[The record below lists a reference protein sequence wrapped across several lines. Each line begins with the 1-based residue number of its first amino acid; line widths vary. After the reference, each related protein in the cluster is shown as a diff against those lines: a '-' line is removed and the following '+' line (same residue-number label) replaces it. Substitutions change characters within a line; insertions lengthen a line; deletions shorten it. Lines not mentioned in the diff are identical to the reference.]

1 MDKVLKSLHEDN
13 WAEALSYIRAR
24 VEDTAFQTWFE
35 GVKLNNVDEESIT
48 LIVPNR
54 FHYEWLE
61 SKYRNLIHDAVK
73 ASFKKSLIVNYSVIL
88 TERTSD
94 NIPKFKEAQKKAIPP
109 GYHRPSNLNDRYVFE
124 NFIEGKGNQFARAAA
139 ISVTDK
145 PGQTY
150 FNPLLIYSSPGL
162 GKTHL
167 LQAAGNRMLR
177 KNRSLRVL
185 YITGEKFML
194 DFITSLQQNKSS
206 DFTKFYRN
214 VDMLLLDD
222 VQFFVGKEQ
231 TQEQFF
237 HLFNDLYQKGK
248 QIILT
253 TDRHP
258 RKLVG
263 VQERLISRFQS
274 GLIAD
279 ISPPDL
285 ETRIAIIMNEAKHTG
300 LELEYSI
307 VEFIASSIS
316 GDIRVMKSLLVRLQ
330 ALSTLKNID
339 IDINL
344 CREVIRENI
353 GEDSLQSVTFLQI
366 LNYISKNLKVSKKLL
381 LGKSR
386 SQDVAAARQIIM
398 FLTRKLT
405 NLSLKN
411 IGKELGGRDH
421 STVIHALR
429 LVKERVTND
438 VLFSKEI
445 KKYVKDLS
453 KFGN

>member
-1 MDKVLKSLHEDN
+1 MDSETKELWGD
-13 WAEALSYIRAR
+13 ALSYIRSKI
-24 VEDTAFQTWFE
+24 EETAFQTWFDGLE
-35 GVKLNNVDEESIT
+35 INAMNEDSIT

-61 SKYRNLIHDAVK
+61 SKYRSLINNAIK
-73 ASFKKSLIVNYSVIL
+73 SAFGKSLIVNYSVMI
-88 TERTSD
+88 TEKKAD
-94 NIPKFKEAQKKAIPP
+94 DIPKFKDLKKDVIPP
-109 GYHRPSNLNDRYVFE
+109 GYHRPTNLNDRYVFQ

-145 PGQTY
+145 PGQTL

-167 LQAAGNRMLR
+167 IQAAGNRMIR
-177 KNRSLRVL
+177 KNRSVRVL

-194 DFITSLQQNKSS
+194 DFISSIQQNKSS
-206 DFTKFYRN
+206 DFVNFYRK

-237 HLFNDLYQKGK
+237 HLFNDLYQKEK

-263 VQERLISRFQS
+263 LQERLVSRFQS
-274 GLIAD
+274 GLITD
-279 ISPPDL
+279 IQAPDL
-285 ETRIAIIMNEAKHTG
+285 ETRIAIIMNEAKHG
-300 LELEYSI
+300 GINIDYSI
-307 VEFIASSIS
+307 VEFIANSVTE
-316 GDIRVMKSLLVRLQ
+316 DIRVMKSLLVRLQ

-339 IDINL
+339 IDIDL
-344 CREVIRENI
+344 CKTVIRENL
-353 GEDSLQSVTFLQI
+353 GDVKLQNITFFQI
-366 LNYISKNLKVSKKLL
+366 LSYVAKKHTINKRKI
-381 LGKSR
+381 LGKTR
-386 SQDVAAARQIIM
+386 NQETVAARQIVM
-398 FLTRKLT
+398 FLTRSLT

-411 IGKELGGRDH
+411 IGRELGGRDH
-421 STVIHALR
+421 STVIHSCN
-429 LVKERVTND
+429 LVD
-438 VLFSKEI
+438 
-445 KKYVKDLS
+445 KKIRENSSFRKKMEKNIEEL
-453 KFGN
+453 KKTGL

>member
-1 MDKVLKSLHEDN
+1 MASEIKELWGD
-13 WAEALSYIRAR
+13 ALSYIRSKI
-24 VEDTAFQTWFE
+24 EETAFQTWFE
-35 GVKLNNVDEESIT
+35 GLEINAMNEDSIT

-61 SKYRNLIHDAVK
+61 SKYRSLINNAVK
-73 ASFKKSLIVNYSVIL
+73 SSFGKPLIVNYSVMI
-88 TERTSD
+88 TEKKAD
-94 NIPKFKEAQKKAIPP
+94 DIPKFKDLKKDVIPP
-109 GYHRPSNLNDRYVFE
+109 GYHRPSNLNDRYVFQ
-124 NFIEGKGNQFARAAA
+124 NFVEGKGNQFARAAG

-145 PGQTY
+145 PGQTL

-167 LQAAGNRMLR
+167 IQAAGNRMIR
-177 KNRSLRVL
+177 KNRSVRVL

-194 DFITSLQQNKSS
+194 DFIGSIQQNKSS
-206 DFTKFYRN
+206 DFVNFYRK

-237 HLFNDLYQKGK
+237 HLFNDLYQKEK

-263 VQERLISRFQS
+263 LQERLVSRFQS

-279 ISPPDL
+279 IQPPDL
-285 ETRIAIIMNEAKHTG
+285 ETRIAIIMNEAKHG
-300 LELEYSI
+300 GIDIDYSI
-307 VEFIASSIS
+307 VEFIANSVTE
-316 GDIRVMKSLLVRLQ
+316 DIRVMKSLLVRLQ

-339 IDINL
+339 IDIEL
-344 CREVIRENI
+344 CRAVITENL
-353 GEDSLQSVTFLQI
+353 GDVKLQNISFVQI
-366 LNYISKNLKVSKKLL
+366 LSYVAKKYNINKKKI
-381 LGKSR
+381 LGKTR
-386 SQDVAAARQIIM
+386 GQETVAARQIVM
-398 FLTRKLT
+398 FLTRSLT

-411 IGKELGGRDH
+411 IGRELGGRDH
-421 STVIHALR
+421 STVIHSCN
-429 LVKERVTND
+429 LVEK
-438 VLFSKEI
+438 KI
-445 KKYVKDLS
+445 KNNSSFRKKMEKIIDDL
-453 KFGN
+453 KKTGL

>member
-1 MDKVLKSLHEDN
+1 
-13 WAEALSYIRAR
+13 
-24 VEDTAFQTWFE
+24 
-35 GVKLNNVDEESIT
+35 
-48 LIVPNR
+48 
-54 FHYEWLE
+54 
-61 SKYRNLIHDAVK
+61 
-73 ASFKKSLIVNYSVIL
+73 
-88 TERTSD
+88 
-94 NIPKFKEAQKKAIPP
+94 
-109 GYHRPSNLNDRYVFE
+109 
-124 NFIEGKGNQFARAAA
+124 
-139 ISVTDK
+139 
-145 PGQTY
+145 
-150 FNPLLIYSSPGL
+150 
-162 GKTHL
+162 
-167 LQAAGNRMLR
+167 
-177 KNRSLRVL
+177 
-185 YITGEKFML
+185 
-194 DFITSLQQNKSS
+194 
-206 DFTKFYRN
+206 
-214 VDMLLLDD
+214 MLLLDD

-285 ETRIAIIMNEAKHTG
+285 ETRIAIIMNESKHTG

-429 LVKERVTND
+429 LVKDRAAND
-438 VLFSKEI
+438 VSFSKLI
-445 KKYVKDLS
+445 KQYVKDLS
-453 KFGN
+453 RFGN

>member
-1 MDKVLKSLHEDN
+1 MSEDQKSHL
-13 WAEALSYIRAR
+13 WGKCLSYVKSRI
-24 VEDTAFQTWFE
+24 EETAFQTWFE
-35 GVKLNNVDEESIT
+35 VVKINSFDDESIT

-61 SKYRNLIHDAVK
+61 TKYRNLINDAIK
-73 ASFKKSLIVNYSVIL
+73 AAFGRSLIVNYSVIL
-88 TERTSD
+88 TEKTPE
-94 NIPKFKEAQKKAIPP
+94 NIPKFKESSKKIIPP

-145 PGQTY
+145 PGQTF
-150 FNPLLIYSSPGL
+150 FNPLLVYSSPGL

-167 LQAAGNRMLR
+167 IQAAGNRMIR
-177 KNRSLRVL
+177 KNRALKIL

-194 DFITSLQQNKSS
+194 DFIGSIQNNKSA
-206 DFTKFYRN
+206 DFIKFYRN

-237 HLFNDLYQKGK
+237 HLFNDLYQREK

-263 VQERLISRFQS
+263 LQERLISRFQS

-279 ISPPDL
+279 IQAPDL

-300 LELEYSI
+300 IDLEYAI
-307 VEFIASSIS
+307 VEFIANSITE
-316 GDIRVMKSLLVRLQ
+316 DIRVMKSLLVRLQ

-339 IDINL
+339 IDLAL
-344 CREVIRENI
+344 CREVIRDNL
-353 GEDSLQSVTFLQI
+353 GDSRLQSITLLQI
-366 LNYISKNLKVSKKLL
+366 LNYVSKAYEINSRKIV
-381 LGKSR
+381 GKNR
-386 SQDVAAARQIIM
+386 SQEIAEARQIIM

-405 NLSLKN
+405 NLSLKH

-421 STVIHALR
+421 STVIHSCN
-429 LVKERVTND
+429 LVASKIKND
-438 VLFSKEI
+438 PAFKKRIEKHVL
-445 KKYVKDLS
+445 DLNR
-453 KFGN
+453 FGNVGE

>member
-1 MDKVLKSLHEDN
+1 MDSETKELWGD
-13 WAEALSYIRAR
+13 ALSYIRSKI
-24 VEDTAFQTWFE
+24 EETAFQTWFDGLE
-35 GVKLNNVDEESIT
+35 INAMNEDSIT

-61 SKYRNLIHDAVK
+61 SKYRSLINNAIK
-73 ASFKKSLIVNYSVIL
+73 SAFGKSLIVNYSVMI
-88 TERTSD
+88 TEKKAD
-94 NIPKFKEAQKKAIPP
+94 DIPKFKDLKKDVIPP
-109 GYHRPSNLNDRYVFE
+109 GYHRPTNLNDRYVFQ

-145 PGQTY
+145 PGQTL

-167 LQAAGNRMLR
+167 IQAAGNRMIR
-177 KNRSLRVL
+177 KNRSVRVL

-194 DFITSLQQNKSS
+194 DFISSIQQNKSS
-206 DFTKFYRN
+206 DFVNFYRK

-237 HLFNDLYQKGK
+237 HLFNDLYQKEK

-263 VQERLISRFQS
+263 LQERLVSRFQS
-274 GLIAD
+274 GLITD
-279 ISPPDL
+279 IQAPDL
-285 ETRIAIIMNEAKHTG
+285 ETRIAIIMNEAKHG
-300 LELEYSI
+300 GINIDYSI
-307 VEFIASSIS
+307 VEFIANSVTE
-316 GDIRVMKSLLVRLQ
+316 DIRVMKSLLVRLQ

-339 IDINL
+339 IDIDL
-344 CREVIRENI
+344 CKTVIRENL
-353 GEDSLQSVTFLQI
+353 GDVKLQNITFFQI
-366 LNYISKNLKVSKKLL
+366 LSYVSKKYNINKKKI
-381 LGKSR
+381 LGKTR
-386 SQDVAAARQIIM
+386 NQETVAARQIVM
-398 FLTRKLT
+398 FLTRSLT

-411 IGKELGGRDH
+411 IGRELGGRDH
-421 STVIHALR
+421 STVIHSCN
-429 LVKERVTND
+429 LVD
-438 VLFSKEI
+438 
-445 KKYVKDLS
+445 KKIRENSSFRKKMEKNIEEL
-453 KFGN
+453 KKTGL

>member
-1 MDKVLKSLHEDN
+1 MASEIKDLWDD
-13 WAEALSYIRAR
+13 ALSYIRSR
-24 VEDTAFQTWFE
+24 IEETAFQTWFDGLE
-35 GVKLNNVDEESIT
+35 INAMNEDSIT

-61 SKYRNLIHDAVK
+61 SKYRGLINNAIK
-73 ASFKKSLIVNYSVIL
+73 SAFGKSLIVNYSVMI
-88 TERTSD
+88 TEKKAD
-94 NIPKFKEAQKKAIPP
+94 EIPKFKDLKKDVIPP
-109 GYHRPSNLNDRYVFE
+109 GYHRPSNLNDRYVFQ
-124 NFIEGKGNQFARAAA
+124 NFVEGKGNQFARAAG

-145 PGQTY
+145 PGQTL

-167 LQAAGNRMLR
+167 IQAAGNRMIR

-194 DFITSLQQNKSS
+194 DFIRSIQQNKSS
-206 DFTKFYRN
+206 DFVNFYRK

-237 HLFNDLYQKGK
+237 HLFNDLYQKEK

-263 VQERLISRFQS
+263 LQERLVSRFQS

-279 ISPPDL
+279 IQPPDL
-285 ETRIAIIMNEAKHTG
+285 ETRIAIIMNEAKHG
-300 LELEYSI
+300 GIDIDYSI
-307 VEFIASSIS
+307 VEFIANSVTE
-316 GDIRVMKSLLVRLQ
+316 DIRVMKSLLVRLQ

-339 IDINL
+339 IDIDLCKTVIKENL
-344 CREVIRENI
+344 GEVR
-353 GEDSLQSVTFLQI
+353 LQNVSFVQI
-366 LNYISKNLKVSKKLL
+366 LSYVAKKYSINKKKI
-381 LGKSR
+381 LGKTR
-386 SQDVAAARQIIM
+386 NQETVVARQIVM
-398 FLTRKLT
+398 FLTRSLT

-411 IGKELGGRDH
+411 IGRELGGRDH
-421 STVIHALR
+421 STVIHSCS
-429 LVKERVTND
+429 LVEKKIKNSPSFRKEMEKIIED
-438 VLFSKEI
+438 L
-445 KKYVKDLS
+445 KKTGL
-453 KFGN
+453 

>member
-1 MDKVLKSLHEDN
+1 MDSKIKQMWGD
-13 WAEALSYIRAR
+13 ALSYIRSKI
-24 VEDTAFQTWFE
+24 EETAFQTWFE
-35 GVKLNNVDEESIT
+35 GLEVNAMNEDSVT

-61 SKYRNLIHDAVK
+61 SKYRSLINNAIK
-73 ASFKKSLIVNYSVIL
+73 SSFGKSLIVNYSVMI
-88 TERTSD
+88 TEKKPD
-94 NIPKFKEAQKKAIPP
+94 DIPKFKDLKKDIIPP
-109 GYHRPSNLNDRYVFE
+109 GYHRPSNLNDRYVFQ
-124 NFIEGKGNQFARAAA
+124 NFVEGKGNQFARAAG

-145 PGQTY
+145 PGQTL

-167 LQAAGNRMLR
+167 IQAAGNRMIR
-177 KNRSLRVL
+177 KNRSVRVL

-194 DFITSLQQNKSS
+194 DFIGSIQQNKSS
-206 DFTKFYRN
+206 DFVNFYRK

-237 HLFNDLYQKGK
+237 HLFNDLYQKEK

-263 VQERLISRFQS
+263 LQERLVSRFQS

-279 ISPPDL
+279 IQPPDL
-285 ETRIAIIMNEAKHTG
+285 ETRIAIIMNEAKHG
-300 LELEYSI
+300 GIDIDYSI
-307 VEFIASSIS
+307 VEFIANSVTE
-316 GDIRVMKSLLVRLQ
+316 DIRVMKSLLVRLQ

-339 IDINL
+339 IDIELCKAVITENL
-344 CREVIRENI
+344 GDVKLQNI
-353 GEDSLQSVTFLQI
+353 SFVQI
-366 LNYISKNLKVSKKLL
+366 LSYVAKKHNMNKKKI
-381 LGKSR
+381 LGKTR
-386 SQDVAAARQIIM
+386 NQETVAARQIVM
-398 FLTRKLT
+398 FLTRSLT

-411 IGKELGGRDH
+411 IGRELGGRDH
-421 STVIHALR
+421 STVIHSCN
-429 LVKERVTND
+429 LVEK
-438 VLFSKEI
+438 KI
-445 KKYVKDLS
+445 KNNSSFRKKMEKIIDDL
-453 KFGN
+453 KKTGL

>member
-1 MDKVLKSLHEDN
+1 MSDNMQEEWLK
-13 WAEALSYIRAR
+13 ALSYIRSR
-24 VEDTAFQTWFE
+24 VEDTAFQTWFDC
-35 GVKLNNVDEESIT
+35 VKLNNVEDESIT

-61 SKYRNLIHDAVK
+61 SKYRHLINDAIK
-73 ASFKKSLIVNYSVIL
+73 EAFKKPLIVNYSVIL

-94 NIPKFKEAQKKAIPP
+94 SIPKFKESGKRAIPP

-177 KNRSLRVL
+177 KNRALKVL

-194 DFITSLQQNKSS
+194 DFIGSLQQNKSS
-206 DFTKFYRN
+206 EFTKFYRN

-258 RKLVG
+258 RKLIG
-263 VQERLISRFQS
+263 LQERLISRFQS
-274 GLIAD
+274 GLITD
-279 ISPPDL
+279 INPPDL

-300 LELEYSI
+300 LDLEYSI
-307 VEFIASSIS
+307 VEFVARSIS

-353 GEDSLQSVTFLQI
+353 GESNLQSITYLQI
-366 LNYISKNLKVSKKLL
+366 LSYVSKDLKVSKKLL

-421 STVIHALR
+421 STVIHACK
-429 LVKERVTND
+429 LVDERVKDD
-438 VLFSKEI
+438 VSFSKMI
-445 KKYVKDLS
+445 KKYIKDLS
-453 KFGN
+453 RFGN

>member
-1 MDKVLKSLHEDN
+1 MDSEIKELWGD
-13 WAEALSYIRAR
+13 ALSYIRSKI
-24 VEDTAFQTWFE
+24 EETAFQTWFDGLE
-35 GVKLNNVDEESIT
+35 INAMNEDSIT

-61 SKYRNLIHDAVK
+61 SKYRSLINNAIK
-73 ASFKKSLIVNYSVIL
+73 SAFGKSLIVNYSVMI
-88 TERTSD
+88 TEKKAD
-94 NIPKFKEAQKKAIPP
+94 DIPKFKDLKKDVIPP
-109 GYHRPSNLNDRYVFE
+109 GYHRPTNLNDRYVFQ

-145 PGQTY
+145 PGQTL

-167 LQAAGNRMLR
+167 IQAAGNRMIR
-177 KNRSLRVL
+177 KNRSVRVL

-194 DFITSLQQNKSS
+194 DFISSIQQNKSS
-206 DFTKFYRN
+206 DFVNFYRK

-237 HLFNDLYQKGK
+237 HLFNDLYQKEK

-263 VQERLISRFQS
+263 LQERLVSRFQS
-274 GLIAD
+274 GLITD
-279 ISPPDL
+279 IQAPDL
-285 ETRIAIIMNEAKHTG
+285 ETRIAIIMNEAKHG
-300 LELEYSI
+300 GINIDYSI
-307 VEFIASSIS
+307 VEFIANSVTE
-316 GDIRVMKSLLVRLQ
+316 DIRVMKSLLVRLQ

-339 IDINL
+339 IDIDL
-344 CREVIRENI
+344 CKTVIRENL
-353 GEDSLQSVTFLQI
+353 GDVKLQNITFFQI
-366 LNYISKNLKVSKKLL
+366 LSYVSKKYNINKKKI
-381 LGKSR
+381 LGKTR
-386 SQDVAAARQIIM
+386 NQETVAARQIVM
-398 FLTRKLT
+398 FLTRSLT

-411 IGKELGGRDH
+411 IGRELGGRDH
-421 STVIHALR
+421 STVIHSCN
-429 LVKERVTND
+429 LVYK
-438 VLFSKEI
+438 KI
-445 KKYVKDLS
+445 KGSPSFRKKMEQNIEEL
-453 KFGN
+453 KKTGL

>member
-1 MDKVLKSLHEDN
+1 MSDNMQEEWLK
-13 WAEALSYIRAR
+13 ALSYIRSR
-24 VEDTAFQTWFE
+24 VEDTAFQTWFDC
-35 GVKLNNVDEESIT
+35 VKLNNVEDESIT

-61 SKYRNLIHDAVK
+61 SKYRHLINDAIK
-73 ASFKKSLIVNYSVIL
+73 EAFKKPLIVNYSVIL

-94 NIPKFKEAQKKAIPP
+94 SIPKFKESGKRAIPP

-177 KNRSLRVL
+177 KNRALKVL

-194 DFITSLQQNKSS
+194 DFIGSLQQNKSS
-206 DFTKFYRN
+206 EFTKFYRN

-258 RKLVG
+258 RKLIG
-263 VQERLISRFQS
+263 LQERLISRFQS
-274 GLIAD
+274 GLITD
-279 ISPPDL
+279 INPPDL

-300 LELEYSI
+300 LDLEYSI
-307 VEFIASSIS
+307 VEFVARSIS

-344 CREVIRENI
+344 CRDVIRENI
-353 GEDSLQSVTFLQI
+353 GESNLQSITFLQI
-366 LNYISKNLKVSKKLL
+366 LSYISKDLKVSKKLL

-421 STVIHALR
+421 STVIHACK
-429 LVKERVTND
+429 LVDERVKDD
-438 VLFSKEI
+438 VSFSKMI
-445 KKYVKDLS
+445 KKYIKDLS
-453 KFGN
+453 RFGN

>member
-1 MDKVLKSLHEDN
+1 MAKENQELWNKTL
-13 WAEALSYIRAR
+13 LYIRSR
-24 VEDTAFQTWFE
+24 IEDTAFQTWFD
-35 GVKLNNVDEESIT
+35 GVKINNVDEESLT

-61 SKYRNLIHDAVK
+61 SKYRHLINDAIK
-73 ASFKKSLIVNYSVIL
+73 STFEKSLIVNYSVLL
-88 TERTSD
+88 TEKTSD
-94 NIPKFKEAQKKAIPP
+94 NIPKFKESSQKAIPP
-109 GYHRPSNLNDRYVFE
+109 GYHRPSNLNDRYTFE
-124 NFIEGKGNQFARAAA
+124 NFIEGKGNQFARAAGM
-139 ISVTDK
+139 SVTDK
-145 PGQTY
+145 PGQTF

-167 LQAAGNRMLR
+167 IQAAGNRMIR
-177 KNRSLRVL
+177 KNRSVKVL

-194 DFITSLQQNKSS
+194 DFIGSIQNNKSA
-206 DFTKFYRN
+206 DFAKFYRN
-214 VDMLLLDD
+214 IDMLLLDD

-237 HLFNDLYQKGK
+237 HLFNDLYQREK

-263 VQERLISRFQS
+263 LQERLISRFQS

-279 ISPPDL
+279 IQAPDL

-300 LELEYSI
+300 LELDYAI
-307 VEFIASSIS
+307 IEFIANSIS

-339 IDINL
+339 IDLSL
-344 CREVIRENI
+344 CKDVIRENL
-353 GEDSLQSVTFLQI
+353 GDSTLQSITFLQI
-366 LNYISKNLKVSKKLL
+366 LNYISKNHEINKRKLV
-381 LGKSR
+381 GKSR
-386 SQDVAAARQIIM
+386 NHDIAMARQIIM

-421 STVIHALR
+421 STVIHSCNLI
-429 LVKERVTND
+429 E
-438 VLFSKEI
+438 SKI
-445 KKYVKDLS
+445 KKDPAFNKQIGRYTDDLNR
-453 KFGN
+453 FGNTGE

>member
-1 MDKVLKSLHEDN
+1 MSARHKED
-13 WAEALSYIRAR
+13 WIKALSYIRAR
-24 VEDTAFQTWFE
+24 VEDTAFQTWFDS
-35 GVKLNNVDEESIT
+35 VKLNTVDEESIT

-61 SKYRNLIHDAVK
+61 SKYRTLINDAIK
-73 ASFKKSLIVNYSVIL
+73 ATFKKPLIVNYSVIL
-88 TERTSD
+88 TERTPD
-94 NIPKFKEAQKKAIPP
+94 NIPKFKESGKKAIPP

-124 NFIEGKGNQFARAAA
+124 NFIEGKGNQFARAAS

-177 KNRSLRVL
+177 KNRALKVL

-194 DFITSLQQNKSS
+194 DFIGSLRQNKSS
-206 DFTKFYRN
+206 EFTKFYRN

-263 VQERLISRFQS
+263 LQERLISRFQS
-274 GLIAD
+274 GLITD
-279 ISPPDL
+279 INPPDL
-285 ETRIAIIMNEAKHTG
+285 ETRIAIIMNEAKHAG
-300 LELEYSI
+300 LDLEYSI
-307 VEFIASSIS
+307 VEFIATSIS

-339 IDINL
+339 IDITL
-344 CREVIRENI
+344 CRDVIRENI
-353 GEDSLQSVTFLQI
+353 GESSLQSITYLQI
-366 LNYISKNLKVSKKLL
+366 LSYVSKNLKISKKLL

-386 SQDVAAARQIIM
+386 SQDVASARQIIM

-421 STVIHALR
+421 STVIHACKLIEQR
-429 LVKERVTND
+429 SKD
-438 VLFSKEI
+438 DASFSKII
-445 KKYVKDLS
+445 KKYIKDLS
-453 KFGN
+453 RFGN

>member
-1 MDKVLKSLHEDN
+1 MADKDTQNLWNKT
-13 WAEALSYIRAR
+13 LSYIRSKI
-24 VEDTAFQTWFE
+24 EDTAFQTWFD
-35 GVKLNNVDEESIT
+35 GIKINAIDDESIT
-48 LIVPNR
+48 LTVPNR

-61 SKYRNLIHDAVK
+61 SKYRTLINDAVK
-73 ASFKKSLIVNYSVIL
+73 VSFGKPLIVNYSVIL
-88 TERTSD
+88 TEKTSE
-94 NIPKFKEAQKKAIPP
+94 NIPKFKESAQKAIPP
-109 GYHRPSNLNDRYVFE
+109 GYHRPSNLNDRYTFE
-124 NFIEGKGNQFARAAA
+124 NFVEGKGNQFARAAG

-145 PGQTY
+145 PGQTF

-167 LQAAGNRMLR
+167 IQAAGNRMIR
-177 KNRSLRVL
+177 KNRSVKVL

-194 DFITSLQQNKSS
+194 DFIGSIQNNKSA
-206 DFTKFYRN
+206 DFVKFYRN
-214 VDMLLLDD
+214 IDMLLLDD

-237 HLFNDLYQKGK
+237 HLFNDLYQKEK

-263 VQERLISRFQS
+263 LQERLISRFQS

-279 ISPPDL
+279 IQPPDL

-300 LELEYSI
+300 LELDYSI
-307 VEFIASSIS
+307 VEFIANSIS

-339 IDINL
+339 IDLSL
-344 CREVIRENI
+344 CRDVIRESL
-353 GEDSLQSVTFLQI
+353 GESTVQSITFLQI
-366 LNYISKNLKVSKKLL
+366 LGYISRKREIKKPQLT
-381 LGKSR
+381 GKSR
-386 SQDVAAARQIIM
+386 SHNVATARQIIM

-405 NLSLKN
+405 NLSLKQ

-421 STVIHALR
+421 STVIHSCNLVESKMRKDPAFNR
-429 LVKERVTND
+429 LVESYVVDLNK
-438 VLFSKEI
+438 FSNLGE
-445 KKYVKDLS
+445 
-453 KFGN
+453 

>member
-1 MDKVLKSLHEDN
+1 MSDTMQEEWLK
-13 WAEALSYIRAR
+13 ALSYIRSR
-24 VEDTAFQTWFE
+24 VEDTAFQTWFDC
-35 GVKLNNVDEESIT
+35 VKLNTVEDESIT

-61 SKYRNLIHDAVK
+61 SKYRLLINDAIK
-73 ASFKKSLIVNYSVIL
+73 EAFKKPLIVNYSVIL

-94 NIPKFKEAQKKAIPP
+94 SIPKFKESGRRAIPP

-177 KNRSLRVL
+177 KNRALKVL

-194 DFITSLQQNKSS
+194 DFIGSLQQNKSS
-206 DFTKFYRN
+206 EFTKFYRN

-258 RKLVG
+258 RKLIG
-263 VQERLISRFQS
+263 LQERLISRFQS
-274 GLIAD
+274 GLITD
-279 ISPPDL
+279 INPPDL

-300 LELEYSI
+300 LDLEYSI
-307 VEFIASSIS
+307 VEFVARSIS

-344 CREVIRENI
+344 CRDVIRENI
-353 GEDSLQSVTFLQI
+353 GESNLQSITYLQI
-366 LNYISKNLKVSKKLL
+366 LNYISKDLKVSKKLL

-421 STVIHALR
+421 STVIHACK
-429 LVKERVTND
+429 LVDERVKDD
-438 VLFSKEI
+438 VSFSKMI
-445 KKYVKDLS
+445 KKYIKDLS
-453 KFGN
+453 RFGN

>member
-1 MDKVLKSLHEDN
+1 MDSKTKELWGD
-13 WAEALSYIRAR
+13 ALSYIRSKI
-24 VEDTAFQTWFE
+24 EETAFQTWFDGLE
-35 GVKLNNVDEESIT
+35 INAMNEDSIT

-61 SKYRNLIHDAVK
+61 SKYRSLINNAIK
-73 ASFKKSLIVNYSVIL
+73 SAFGKSLIVNYSVMI
-88 TERTSD
+88 TEKKAD
-94 NIPKFKEAQKKAIPP
+94 DIPKFKDLKKDVIPP
-109 GYHRPSNLNDRYVFE
+109 GYHRPTNLNDRYVFQ

-145 PGQTY
+145 PGQTL

-167 LQAAGNRMLR
+167 IQAAGNRMIR
-177 KNRSLRVL
+177 KNRSVRVL

-194 DFITSLQQNKSS
+194 DFISSIQQNKSS
-206 DFTKFYRN
+206 DFVNFYRK

-237 HLFNDLYQKGK
+237 HLFNDLYQKEK

-263 VQERLISRFQS
+263 LQERLVSRFQS
-274 GLIAD
+274 GLITD
-279 ISPPDL
+279 IQAPDL
-285 ETRIAIIMNEAKHTG
+285 ETRIAIIMNEAKHG
-300 LELEYSI
+300 GINIDYSI
-307 VEFIASSIS
+307 VEFIANSVTE
-316 GDIRVMKSLLVRLQ
+316 DIRVMKSLLVRLQ

-339 IDINL
+339 IDIDL
-344 CREVIRENI
+344 CKTVIRENL
-353 GEDSLQSVTFLQI
+353 GDVKLQNITFFQI
-366 LNYISKNLKVSKKLL
+366 LSYVSKKYNINKKKI
-381 LGKSR
+381 LGKTR
-386 SQDVAAARQIIM
+386 NQETVAARQIVM
-398 FLTRKLT
+398 FLTRSLT

-411 IGKELGGRDH
+411 IGRELGGRDH
-421 STVIHALR
+421 STVIHSCN
-429 LVKERVTND
+429 LVD
-438 VLFSKEI
+438 
-445 KKYVKDLS
+445 KKIRENSSFRKKMEKNIEEL
-453 KFGN
+453 KKTGL

>member
-1 MDKVLKSLHEDN
+1 MASEIKDLWGD
-13 WAEALSYIRAR
+13 ALSYIRSKI
-24 VEDTAFQTWFE
+24 EETAFQTWFE
-35 GVKLNNVDEESIT
+35 GLEINAMNEDSIT

-61 SKYRNLIHDAVK
+61 SKYRSLINNAVK
-73 ASFKKSLIVNYSVIL
+73 SSFGKSLIVNYSVMI
-88 TERTSD
+88 TEKKAD
-94 NIPKFKEAQKKAIPP
+94 DIPKFKDLKKDVIPP
-109 GYHRPSNLNDRYVFE
+109 GYHRPSNLNDRYVFQ
-124 NFIEGKGNQFARAAA
+124 NFVEGKGNQFARAAG

-145 PGQTY
+145 PGQTL

-167 LQAAGNRMLR
+167 IQAAGNRMIR
-177 KNRSLRVL
+177 KNRSVRVL

-194 DFITSLQQNKSS
+194 DFIGSIQQNKSS
-206 DFTKFYRN
+206 DFVNFYRK

-237 HLFNDLYQKGK
+237 HLFNDLYQKEK

-263 VQERLISRFQS
+263 LQERLVSRFQS

-279 ISPPDL
+279 IQPPDL
-285 ETRIAIIMNEAKHTG
+285 ETRIAIIMNEAKHG
-300 LELEYSI
+300 GIDIDYSI
-307 VEFIASSIS
+307 VEFIANSVTE
-316 GDIRVMKSLLVRLQ
+316 DIRVMKSLLVRLQ

-339 IDINL
+339 IDIEL
-344 CREVIRENI
+344 CRAVITENL
-353 GEDSLQSVTFLQI
+353 GDVKLQNISFVQI
-366 LNYISKNLKVSKKLL
+366 LSYVAKKQNINKKKI
-381 LGKSR
+381 LGKTR
-386 SQDVAAARQIIM
+386 SQETVAARQIVM
-398 FLTRKLT
+398 FLTRSLT

-411 IGKELGGRDH
+411 IGRELGGRDH
-421 STVIHALR
+421 STVIHSCN
-429 LVKERVTND
+429 LVEK
-438 VLFSKEI
+438 KI
-445 KKYVKDLS
+445 KNNSSFRKKMEKIIDDL
-453 KFGN
+453 KKTGL